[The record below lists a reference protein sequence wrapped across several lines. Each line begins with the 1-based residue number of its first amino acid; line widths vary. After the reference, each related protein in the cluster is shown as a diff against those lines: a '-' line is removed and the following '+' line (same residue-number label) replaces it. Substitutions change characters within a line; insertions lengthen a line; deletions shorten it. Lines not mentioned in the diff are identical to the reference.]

1 MSEAWATEPHDRRFQ
16 TDRGAAG
23 ALVEPHRPVL
33 GEPGGRRH
41 RAAPL
46 HLVSDAGCD
55 QPFPGRAG
63 GRGAGGAGGPGGGG
77 ADLAARPRRGHHG
90 RRRHPAAVPVW
101 AWPLTFVPSLF
112 RLPPINDVTTDIAN
126 PPRFLALAKQRPRD
140 ANPATYPGERFA
152 KEQQKAYPDVRTFT
166 VDRSVEESF
175 ELVEEV
181 VRKLKWKVVQADPPV
196 GRQNS
201 QGRDARG
208 HRPDAGGGLHRR
220 RRRARGRRAEP
231 VAHRRA
237 LGLALR
243 RRRPRPERDAGAPLP
258 HRALHAAGVDVARRR
273 RTAAARLGSAQAA
286 ERTRSAESGESERTS
301 PRSIRY
307 STWARTERDAALRSL
322 GLRSR

>member
-1 MSEAWATEPHDRRFQ
+1 M
-16 TDRGAAG
+16 AG
-23 ALVEPHRPVL
+23 AVLAVLV
-33 GEPGGRRH
+33 G
-41 RAAPL
+41 
-46 HLVSDAGCD
+46 LVAVA
-55 QPFPGRAG
+55 QIW
-63 GRGAGGAGGPGGGG
+63 
-77 ADLAARPRRGHHG
+77 RRGHG
-90 RRRHPAAVPVW
+90 GAITAAVGILLPFLVW

-196 GRQNS
+196 GGKTAKGGTLEATDQTLVVGFTDDVVVRVEGGPSQSRIDVRSASRYGAGDLGQNAT
-201 QGRDARG
+201 RV
-208 HRPDAGGGLHRR
+208 RR
-220 RRRARGRRAEP
+220 FLTELYTRLEST
-231 VAHRRA
+231 
-237 LGLALR
+237 L
-243 RRRPRPERDAGAPLP
+243 
-258 HRALHAAGVDVARRR
+258 ARRR
-273 RTAAARLGSAQAA
+273 RTAAARLRSAQAA